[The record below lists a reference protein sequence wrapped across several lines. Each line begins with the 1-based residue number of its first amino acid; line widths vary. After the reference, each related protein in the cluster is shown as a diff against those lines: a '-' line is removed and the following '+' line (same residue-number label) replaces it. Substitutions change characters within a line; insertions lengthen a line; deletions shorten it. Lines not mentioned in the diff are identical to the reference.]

1 LCHRTGCGGHAFPPD
16 RLRVGGVPGGEAFGA
31 FRQRRVNV
39 ARFCKGPVKPAAFGK
54 GWVKVAAFRKG
65 WVKVAAFRKGWVK
78 VAAFRKGSV
87 KVAAFRKGWVKVGDA
102 SCRDA
107 GRVCPT
113 SSGTA
118 MRLTISNSARIIP
131 QSAEPVRAARHGIA

>member
-39 ARFCKGPVKPAAFGK
+39 ARFCKGPVKPAAFG
-54 GWVKVAAFRKG
+54 
-65 WVKVAAFRKGWVK
+65 KGWVK

>member
-78 VAAFRKGSV
+78 V
-87 KVAAFRKGWVKVGDA
+87 GDA